1 MSKKGKKKVHL
12 YRYDNKIYP
21 LILWVYCGADID
33 IVLKHFSDDQMRE
46 VYFDGD
52 HSTNAM
58 AFSNIVNKDSGENSI
73 LLYFKDDIPD
83 IPIIAHECMHFVD
96 RTMEFIGEEEPGKE
110 QKAYLI
116 EWAVKSC
123 LDVVEE
129 NKKIKKKE
137 LDLINK

>member
-1 MSKKGKKKVHL
+1 
-12 YRYDNKIYP
+12 
-21 LILWVYCGADID
+21 
-33 IVLKHFSDDQMRE
+33 MRE
-46 VYFDGD
+46 VYFDGG

-58 AFSNIVNKDSGENSI
+58 TFSNIVHTISGENSI
-73 LLYFKDDIPD
+73 LLYFNDDIPD

-116 EWAVKSC
+116 EWAMKSC
-123 LDVVEE
+123 LDSIEE

>member
-1 MSKKGKKKVHL
+1 
-12 YRYDNKIYP
+12 
-21 LILWVYCGADID
+21 
-33 IVLKHFSDDQMRE
+33 MRE

-58 AFSNIVNKDSGENSI
+58 TFSNIVHTISRENSI
-73 LLYFKDDIPD
+73 LLYFNDDIPD

-116 EWAVKSC
+116 EWAMKSC
-123 LDVVEE
+123 LDSIEA

>member
-1 MSKKGKKKVHL
+1 
-12 YRYDNKIYP
+12 
-21 LILWVYCGADID
+21 
-33 IVLKHFSDDQMRE
+33 MRE

-58 AFSNIVNKDSGENSI
+58 TFSNIVHTISGDNSI
-73 LLYFKDDIPD
+73 LLYFNDDIPD

-116 EWAVKSC
+116 EWAMKSC
-123 LDVVEE
+123 LDSIEA